1 MVIAVI
7 RLALRHAV
15 ETRHAQAQAQGQGQG
30 QADGQVPPIVIRLS
44 CDGEEALALAVAAG
58 IPLNRAFLERCAA
71 AMQEDIELLPA
82 SFPALAGTPYLQHI
96 TIIT

>member
-30 QADGQVPPIVIRLS
+30 QGQADGQVPPIVIRLS
-44 CDGEEALALAVAAG
+44 CDGEEALAAG